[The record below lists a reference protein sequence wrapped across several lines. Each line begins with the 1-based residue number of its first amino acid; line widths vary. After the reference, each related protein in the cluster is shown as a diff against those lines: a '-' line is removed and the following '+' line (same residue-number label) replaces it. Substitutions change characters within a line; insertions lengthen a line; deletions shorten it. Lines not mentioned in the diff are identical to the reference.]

1 MEPCQDLN
9 CHKPEASVTPTRGNV
24 YLCRKDASIQSKYDK
39 ILSNFVNRKINHFIP
54 LYFFLEYTLLT
65 AGMGP
70 H

>member
-1 MEPCQDLN
+1 MFIFVE
-9 CHKPEASVTPTRGNV
+9 KI
-24 YLCRKDASIQSKYDK
+24 ASIQSKYDK
-39 ILSNFVNRKINHFIP
+39 ILSHHINGKINLLNP